1 VLPDE
6 AGHLRAVANDQEI
19 LDRCE
24 LLYQATGRSVTLIT
38 GDSGMRISAQAR
50 GIDVVKLPE
59 TDLLQGTGTNCA
71 PLRLPVQPEQNAGQP
86 RNWLGCRPHQPEIKQ
101 DPSFG
106 TAAPIPPML
115 DPVVHERVIWVR
127 SAR

>member
-1 VLPDE
+1 MNRLVREELRFQ
-6 AGHLRAVANDQEI
+6 AGFPGPAGDPGGRLGEVRERLRALTQ
-19 LDRCE
+19 LGDRPGHICIPKP
-24 LLYQATGRSVTLIT
+24 TS
-38 GDSGMRISAQAR
+38 S
-50 GIDVVKLPE
+50 
-59 TDLLQGTGTNCA
+59 QGTGTNYA

-101 DPSFG
+101 DPPFG
-106 TAAPIPPML
+106 TAAPLPPML